1 MTLQKLPEHDE
12 KYQIILKNNTYYF
25 SNPDYEE
32 QYEGNIVQL
41 SELLASL
48 KRLVDTQGLKKELV
62 VDFIQ
67 QRNQG
72 LKALL
77 IPTGIS
83 KESLLRL
90 ITFVRLVDD
99 ATLSRALKREDWAGE
114 TFDNEWTEN
123 QIIKLSQTNR
133 AFAECLVTLFFEGAT
148 YDVLTKVLPLFELK
162 KLKASKL
169 NLNTND
175 LIDTIVRYN
184 VRGAY
189 KASKSN
195 NAEILLE
202 AILEEHGYEFERGQ
216 LPNIS
221 RAMDFII
228 PNKIRP
234 RVIVESSYV
243 VTTSSGMG
251 DKAKTEIAVSD
262 QIRRYYE
269 YAIFVG
275 FVDGIGWLARQNDL
289 KRLLSA
295 FDNVFTYAP
304 EEQQRFI
311 EFLNDVFGR

>member
-1 MTLQKLPEHDE
+1 MTLQQLPEHDE

-114 TFDNEWTEN
+114 TFDKEWTEN

-169 NLNTND
+169 NLNVND

-216 LPNIS
+216 LPNVS
-221 RAMDFII
+221 REMDFII
-228 PNKIRP
+228 PNKNRP
-234 RVIVESSYV
+234 KVIVESSYV
-243 VTTSSGMG
+243 VTTSSAMG
-251 DKAKTEIAVSD
+251 DKAKTEIAVAKEIQS
-262 QIRRYYE
+262 YYE
-269 YAIFVG
+269 YATFVG

-304 EEQQRFI
+304 EELDRFI

>member
-1 MTLQKLPEHDE
+1 M
-12 KYQIILKNNTYYF
+12 
-25 SNPDYEE
+25 
-32 QYEGNIVQL
+32 
-41 SELLASL
+41 
-48 KRLVDTQGLKKELV
+48 
-62 VDFIQ
+62 
-67 QRNQG
+67 
-72 LKALL
+72 
-77 IPTGIS
+77 
-83 KESLLRL
+83 
-90 ITFVRLVDD
+90 
-99 ATLSRALKREDWAGE
+99 
-114 TFDNEWTEN
+114 
-123 QIIKLSQTNR
+123 
-133 AFAECLVTLFFEGAT
+133 
-148 YDVLTKVLPLFELK
+148 LTKVLPLFELK

-262 QIRRYYE
+262 QIRRYYRIR
-269 YAIFVG
+269 YFCWIC
-275 FVDGIGWLARQNDL
+275 
-289 KRLLSA
+289 
-295 FDNVFTYAP
+295 
-304 EEQQRFI
+304 
-311 EFLNDVFGR
+311 

>member
-1 MTLQKLPEHDE
+1 MQQLPEHDE

-114 TFDNEWTEN
+114 TFDKEWTEN

-169 NLNTND
+169 NLNVND

-216 LPNIS
+216 LPNVS
-221 RAMDFII
+221 REMDFII
-228 PNKIRP
+228 PNKNRP
-234 RVIVESSYV
+234 KVIVESSYV
-243 VTTSSGMG
+243 VTTSSAMG
-251 DKAKTEIAVSD
+251 DKAKTEIAVAKEIQS
-262 QIRRYYE
+262 YYE
-269 YAIFVG
+269 YATFVG

-304 EEQQRFI
+304 EELDRFI